1 MSRQIALI
9 ALIFAFC
16 VALCPADT
24 FKHRQSGEV
33 FNGFLT
39 QKQSRGKTLVYI
51 EKDKAFKALPLAEY
65 DVTRDEKGRRN
76 SIIIIPITYEEAIV
90 SRAVAQTIAKL
101 IVDASNKGPRYII
114 LEIDSP
120 GGRGEYMKMISATIS
135 GTTNCPV
142 VAYISGGPYGGAYS
156 AAATIALACEK
167 IYIAGD
173 AVMGSVAPI
182 VGRSPASENV
192 TEFYELFSSD
202 NLAGYGS
209 YVASLA
215 ANRQRPAALAMAML
229 DKSMVIMEVEDPDHN
244 RKFINLNKTDRNPQ
258 QKIVR
263 TLSKTETHSV
273 TETTDSGTTTRDI
286 VKMVLTV
293 RADEALGA
301 GMVDKVVGSR
311 NELLADLGAADAGI
325 TYTRAVRAAVKKFV
339 AVKRN
344 VNRSVTQIDFLQQRV
359 AELRA
364 QLDRA
369 DEQVRTNPT
378 TRQRRSYDG
387 GYDPYNDYGT
397 GRERFYRGTDRRR
410 RSSRG
415 SRRSTTRRDGLGG
428 RGSESVMAFEP
439 SGAMFQLVDELAYT
453 LTDLIREHRRLMGL
467 VRRDPG
473 ALPTSL
479 TVEGL
484 QRRLD
489 AAVALQRNLMM
500 RFR

>member
-1 MSRQIALI
+1 MSRQIVLI
-9 ALIFAFC
+9 ALIIAFC

-33 FNGFLT
+33 FYGFLT
-39 QKQSRGKTLVYI
+39 QKQSRGKTLVYV
-51 EKDKAFKALPLAEY
+51 EKDKAFKPLPLAEY
-65 DVTRDEKGRRN
+65 EVTRDEKGRRN
-76 SIIIIPITYEEAIV
+76 RIIVIPIMYEEAIV
-90 SRAVAQTIAKL
+90 SRAVAQTIARM
-101 IVDASNKGPRYII
+101 IVEASNKGPRYII

-142 VAYISGGPYGGAYS
+142 IAYISGGPYGGAYS

-173 AVMGSVAPI
+173 AVMGSVAP
-182 VGRSPASENV
+182 VMGRSPAAENV
-192 TEFYELFSSD
+192 TEFYELFNSD

-229 DKSMVIMEVEDPDHN
+229 DKSMEIIEVEDPDGN
-244 RKFINLNKTDRNPQ
+244 RKFVNKTDRNPQ
-258 QKIVR
+258 EKIVR
-263 TLSKTETHSV
+263 TISRTETHSV

-286 VKMVLTV
+286 MKMVLTV
-293 RADEALGA
+293 GADEAVGA

-311 NELLADLGAADAGI
+311 NEILADLGAADAGI
-325 TYTRAVRAAVKKFV
+325 TYARTIQAAVKKYV

-344 VNRSVTQIDFLQQRV
+344 VNKCVAQIDFLQQRV
-359 AELRA
+359 DQLRA
-364 QLDRA
+364 QLDLA
-369 DEQVRTNPT
+369 DEQIRTNPT
-378 TRQRRSYDG
+378 TRQRRNYDG
-387 GYDPYNDYGT
+387 GYDPYNGYGL
-397 GRERFYRGTDRRR
+397 GRERFYRGTDRSRN
-410 RSSRG
+410 SRG
-415 SRRSTTRRDGLGG
+415 SRSSTRRDGF

-439 SGAMFQLVDELAYT
+439 SAAMFQLVDELAYT
-453 LTDLIREHRRLMGL
+453 LADLIGEYRRLMGL

-473 ALPTSL
+473 ALPTTL
-479 TVEGL
+479 TIDGL
-484 QRRLD
+484 QRRLA